1 MPTSIQYSID
11 NADRIRFINE
21 AWLQFA
27 CQNAG
32 GHLNRAFIIGKSLWG
47 FIEGENL
54 RQTYGL
60 IFKAV
65 RTTHQAAILRF
76 RCDSSLC
83 RRYFQ
88 LTVSPLQ
95 EDELM
100 LSTHSIRE
108 ISRDPVLLLDPDVQR
123 GDQVL
128 TICSWC
134 VKAWLPNDEWV
145 ELEEAVNRLDLL
157 GSGVV
162 PRLRHGLCQ
171 DCQVDIEKELKNL
184 R

>member
-1 MPTSIQYSID
+1 MPISIQYSID
-11 NADRIRFINE
+11 RADRIRFINE
-21 AWLQFA
+21 GWLHFA

-32 GHLNRAFIIGKSLWG
+32 GHLNRASIIGKSLWD

-54 RQTYGL
+54 SQTYGL

-65 RTTHQAAILRF
+65 RTKHQVAIFQF
-76 RCDSSLC
+76 RCDSSVC

-100 LSTHSIRE
+100 LSTHAIRE
-108 ISRDPVLLLDPDVQR
+108 ISRDPVLLLDPDVR
-123 GDQVL
+123 KGDHVL
-128 TICSWC
+128 TTCSWC
-134 VKAWLPNDEWV
+134 IKACLPNDEWV
-145 ELEEAVNRLDLL
+145 ELEEAVNRLDLF

-162 PRLRHGLCQ
+162 PRMKHGLCL
-171 DCQVDIEKELKNL
+171 DCQVKIEKELKNL
-184 R
+184 K